1 MDQGARVSG
10 AVVKSLTLALISWA
24 IVGCGVVGGPIPP
37 EDVGVAPVIE
47 RQKREQAQRA
57 GAQPQDQEP
66 LPSELRGQDEEL
78 PPLRPV
84 GTR

>member
-1 MDQGARVSG
+1 MIA
-10 AVVKSLTLALISWA
+10 
-24 IVGCGVVGGPIPP
+24 CGVTGSPIPP

-47 RQKREQAQRA
+47 RQKRADAEAAKREA
-57 GAQPQDQEP
+57 VESQPVMEP
-66 LPSELRGQDEEL
+66 QGQDVDL

>member
-1 MDQGARVSG
+1 VKITILVVAAWVS
-10 AVVKSLTLALISWA
+10 A
-24 IVGCGVVGGPIPP
+24 GCGVMGIPIPP

-47 RQKREQAQRA
+47 RQKKLDALEAKKREAEA
-57 GAQPQDQEP
+57 TPPVTEPQ
-66 LPSELRGQDEEL
+66 GQDIDL